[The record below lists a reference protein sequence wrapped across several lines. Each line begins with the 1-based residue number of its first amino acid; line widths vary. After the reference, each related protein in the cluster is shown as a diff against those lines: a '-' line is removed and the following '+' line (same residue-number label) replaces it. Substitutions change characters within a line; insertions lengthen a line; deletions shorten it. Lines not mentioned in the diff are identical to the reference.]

1 MYDLGV
7 IRMRKTIITIV
18 GPTAVGKTELSVE
31 IAKRF
36 NGEVISGDA
45 MQVYKGMD
53 IGTAKISPEEMQGI
67 PHHLLDIK
75 EPDEDYSAAD
85 FKIHVQAL
93 VQEIFDKGRLPII
106 VGGSGLYI
114 QAALFDYNFPDI
126 KRDEERTKQL
136 EKQVQEEGIEKIYKR
151 LQQVDPKQAEKIH
164 PNNHRRVIR
173 ALEIYETTG
182 KAKSEWEMEQT
193 LESPYNIMFIGLEME
208 RKYLYERINLRV
220 DLMIEKDLLDEV
232 KSLYHQGFKD
242 TQAMR
247 AIGYKEFIPYLEG
260 KQSLGE
266 VVEQLKQNSRRYAK
280 RQYTW
285 FRNKLDI
292 DWYTVTPDDKEEKF
306 KIIFNKLAGIFK
318 MK

>member
-1 MYDLGV
+1 
-7 IRMRKTIITIV
+7 MRKTIIAIV
-18 GPTAVGKTELSVE
+18 GPTAVGKTELSIE

-53 IGTAKISPEEMQGI
+53 IGTAKILREEMQGVS
-67 PHHLLDIK
+67 HHLLDIK
-75 EPDEDYSAAD
+75 EPDEEYSAAD
-85 FKIHVQAL
+85 FKIHVQEL
-93 VQEIFDKGRLPII
+93 VQEISEKGRLPII

-126 KRDEERTKQL
+126 KRDEEHTVQL

-182 KAKSEWEMEQT
+182 KSKSEWEMEQT
-193 LESPYNIMFIGLEME
+193 FESPYNIIFIGLEME
-208 RKYLYERINLRV
+208 RKQLYDRINQRV
-220 DLMIEKDLLDEV
+220 DLMLEKGLLDEV
-232 KSLYHQGFKD
+232 KSLYDRGFKE

-247 AIGYKEFIPYLEG
+247 AIGYKEFIPYLER
-260 KQSLGE
+260 KQSLDE

-285 FRNKLDI
+285 FRNKLEI
-292 DWYTVTPDDKEEKF
+292 DWYAVTPDNKAQKF
-306 KIIFNKLAGIFK
+306 KMIFDKLAGIFE

>member
-1 MYDLGV
+1 
-7 IRMRKTIITIV
+7 MRKTIIAII
-18 GPTAVGKTELSVE
+18 GPTAVGKTDLSIE

-53 IGTAKISPEEMQGI
+53 IGTAKILREEMQGV

-75 EPDEDYSAAD
+75 EPDEEYSAAD
-85 FKIHVQAL
+85 FKFHVQKL
-93 VQEIFDKGRLPII
+93 VQEISEKGRLPII

-126 KRDEERTKQL
+126 KRDEERTEQL

-182 KAKSEWEMEQT
+182 KSKSEWEMEQT
-193 LESPYNIMFIGLEME
+193 FESPYNIIFIGLEME
-208 RKYLYERINLRV
+208 RKQLYDRINQRV
-220 DLMIEKDLLDEV
+220 DHMLEKGLLDEV
-232 KSLYHQGFKD
+232 KSLYDQGFKD

-247 AIGYKEFIPYLEG
+247 AIGYKEFISYLEG
-260 KQSLGE
+260 KQSLNKAI
-266 VVEQLKQNSRRYAK
+266 EQLKQNSRRYAK

-292 DWYTVTPDDKEEKF
+292 DWYAVTPDSKAQKF
-306 KIIFNKLAGIFK
+306 KMIFDKLAGIFE

>member
-1 MYDLGV
+1 
-7 IRMRKTIITIV
+7 MRETIIAIV
-18 GPTAVGKTELSVE
+18 GPTAVGKTELSIE

-36 NGEVISGDA
+36 NGEVISGDS

-53 IGTAKISPEEMQGI
+53 IGTAKISSEEMQGV

-75 EPDEDYSAAD
+75 EPDEAYSAAD
-85 FKIHVQAL
+85 FKVHVQRL
-93 VQEIFDKGRLPII
+93 VKEISDKGRLPII

-126 KRDEERTKQL
+126 KRDEELTEQL
-136 EKQVQEEGIEKIYKR
+136 EKQAQEEGIEEIYER

-182 KAKSEWEMEQT
+182 KPKSEWELEQT
-193 LESPYNIMFIGLEME
+193 VETPYNVIFIGLEMDRTE
-208 RKYLYERINLRV
+208 LYEQINHRV
-220 DLMIEKDLLDEV
+220 DFMLEKGLLDEV
-232 KSLYHQGFKD
+232 KSLYNHGFKD

-260 KQSLGE
+260 KQTLE
-266 VVEQLKQNSRRYAK
+266 EAVEQLKQNSRRYAK

-285 FRNKLDI
+285 FRNKLAI
-292 DWYTVTPDDKEEKF
+292 DWYAVSPSSRQEKF
-306 KIIFNKLAGIFK
+306 KMIFDKLAGILK